1 MTVWV
6 FALGTLS
13 AALFAVFERNIRRA
27 TLAVWLAGLG
37 AGAIAMT
44 LGAETLAIVQWVVST
59 LVALS
64 FLFFVAML
72 GEDGE
77 TRGRPMSRREIG
89 MLAGS
94 ILIGAGFVGMIAFG
108 TYHLGL
114 TVDMNAVHGAD
125 LQGLGKALT
134 GPHVLSLEIVGLT
147 LLFVL
152 IGGGII
158 ARPEKPDAG
167 DSEPEGATRP

>member
-1 MTVWV
+1 
-6 FALGTLS
+6 
-13 AALFAVFERNIRRA
+13 
-27 TLAVWLAGLG
+27 
-37 AGAIAMT
+37 
-44 LGAETLAIVQWVVST
+44 
-59 LVALS
+59 
-64 FLFFVAML
+64 
-72 GEDGE
+72 
-77 TRGRPMSRREIG
+77 MSRREIG